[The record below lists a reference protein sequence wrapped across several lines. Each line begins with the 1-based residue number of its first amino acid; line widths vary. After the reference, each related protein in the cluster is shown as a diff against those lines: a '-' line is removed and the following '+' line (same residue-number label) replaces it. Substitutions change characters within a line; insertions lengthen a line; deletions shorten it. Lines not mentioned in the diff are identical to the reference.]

1 MFPKFL
7 SFALNLAIAMILT
20 LVRMTNKTLTQQA
33 AKGKKITRP
42 LTAKVM
48 ANHTKKLLSNPIVC
62 TKTLVKAAQILNQP
76 RSIF

>member
-7 SFALNLAIAMILT
+7 SFALLTIAMIPT
-20 LVRMTNKTLTQQA
+20 LVLMTDKTLTQQA
-33 AKGKKITRP
+33 AKGKRITRP

-48 ANHTKKLLSNPIVC
+48 ANNTKQLLSNPLVC
-62 TKTLVKAAQILNQP
+62 ATSLVEAEQILDKP